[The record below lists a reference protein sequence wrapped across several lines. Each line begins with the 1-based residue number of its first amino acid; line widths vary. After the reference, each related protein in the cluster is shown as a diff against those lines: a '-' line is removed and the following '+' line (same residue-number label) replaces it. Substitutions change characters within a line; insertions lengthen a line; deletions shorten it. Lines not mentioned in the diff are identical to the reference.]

1 MFMQLASVFRT
12 PEYKYKYVYIGDL
25 CYLIKD
31 NSFYRELFQKLHPN
45 EKYDIVSDYE
55 DLMDKSATRLFCG
68 EIQGVELKV
77 IGSSTRMGDIC
88 FSAKTTSLATKYV
101 DNSIYLSI
109 DAGNIYAVLLTEE
122 AAQKLNFN
130 KDELSSIGLVYEN
143 VSDVDFRIDFV
154 KSKDDEPDNLEL
166 VDLNKTFN
174 NDEDVLFRHT
184 FLIRRTYSN
193 FFDYLQV
200 KRMKE
205 ITKLEDI
212 YSDKKIR
219 DITEELINELLEK
232 VCLELKVPFIKFNS
246 MNKSQLDDLIDK
258 FFLKHYE
265 SVVFEV
271 IS

>member
-154 KSKDDEPDNLEL
+154 KNKDDESKNVEL
-166 VDLNKTFN
+166 VDLNNTFN
-174 NDEDVLFRHT
+174 NNENVLFRHT
-184 FLIRRTYSN
+184 FVIRRN
-193 FFDYLQV
+193 FFDYSRV
-200 KRMKE
+200 KKIKE
-205 ITKLEDI
+205 ITKLE

-232 VCLELKVPFIKFNS
+232 ICLELNVQFIKFNS
-246 MNKSQLDDLIDK
+246 MNKAQLDDLIDK